1 MSIDRLIAS
10 VTESGWSSILITCL
24 IVVVVIAIIA
34 VFALKYAK
42 GSVYLE
48 LPGSSYSGGDE
59 IKGHIRV
66 VPRKEIDAHNLC
78 VTLQAELIWFDE
90 ERDSEGKLKETKH
103 SEILFSDS
111 VQISE
116 DLNFVPGTEK
126 SFPFQISVPT
136 GFRNSITSIDR
147 HRKRQEIKW
156 GLKAKLSCKGL
167 DLGHNQSLYIS

>member
-1 MSIDRLIAS
+1 MPIAPLIVS
-10 VTESGWSSILITCL
+10 VNESGWSSILITGL
-24 IVVVVIAIIA
+24 IVVVIIGIIA

-59 IKGHIRV
+59 IKGHVRV

-90 ERDSEGKLKETKH
+90 ERDSEGKLKETRH
-103 SEILFSDS
+103 SEILFNDS

-147 HRKRQEIKW
+147 HRKTQEIKW

-167 DLGHNQSLYIS
+167 DLGDNQSLYIS

>member
-1 MSIDRLIAS
+1 MPIAPLIVS
-10 VTESGWSSILITCL
+10 VNESGWSSILITGL
-24 IVVVVIAIIA
+24 IVVVIIGIIA

-59 IKGHIRV
+59 IKGHVRV

-90 ERDSEGKLKETKH
+90 ERDSEGKLKETRH
-103 SEILFSDS
+103 SEILFNDS

-136 GFRNSITSIDR
+136 GFRNSITSIDQ

-167 DLGHNQSLYIS
+167 DLGDNQSLYIS